1 MTLIVSF
8 GTTKKASAQSAEAF
22 FVAPRGLPTIRGSA
36 PNTPGL
42 WPRRRSAV
50 EGLACLRIRGGL
62 ICGPRGLP
70 SIRGTAPDTP
80 GLWPRHRRLKFNSPA
95 YIRENGEQCQLFPFF
110 GVFVKV
116 YHERIEVVRCIPY
129 SDAEEVHCITN
140 LGRKLITQVQS
151 HYCGHMIIIDAGIII

>member
-1 MTLIVSF
+1 MPCWDH
-8 GTTKKASAQSAEAF
+8 KKASAQSAEAF

-70 SIRGTAPDTP
+70 TIRGSAPNTP
-80 GLWPRHRRLKFNSPA
+80 GILPRRSPPPIPSVHPLVQPWHPTWHA
-95 YIRENGEQCQLFPFF
+95 HLEQSLASSTPPF
-110 GVFVKV
+110 
-116 YHERIEVVRCIPY
+116 
-129 SDAEEVHCITN
+129 
-140 LGRKLITQVQS
+140 QVLSKCFHLAHLSTLHDRQC
-151 HYCGHMIIIDAGIII
+151 H